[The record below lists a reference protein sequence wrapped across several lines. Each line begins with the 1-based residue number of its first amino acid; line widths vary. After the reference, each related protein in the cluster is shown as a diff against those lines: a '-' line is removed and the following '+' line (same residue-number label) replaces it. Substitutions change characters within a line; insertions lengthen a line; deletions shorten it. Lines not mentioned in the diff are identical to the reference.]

1 MERTPSTKFLCWW
14 FGVSYPCALVMVL
27 RFEAP
32 LISVDPFE
40 GAFEG
45 SLRIFE
51 GAFEQGTKRKSRFGA
66 NHSSK
71 NPCCSM
77 VPLQNHA
84 RQAQVQTLDGYGSTQ
99 NEHGRKLS
107 AVPTG
112 HLLLLLSLPPRPL
125 LLLLAPGMQ
134 KNRQG
139 AEMAVSWAKPLLHV
153 QAIVETTFSG
163 GLPWEGS
170 S

>member
-27 RFEAP
+27 RFGAP

-77 VPLQNHA
+77 VPLQSHA

-99 NEHGRKLS
+99 NERPKTRARGAPPASALS
-107 AVPTG
+107 PSAP
-112 HLLLLLSLPPRPL
+112 SPSPPGAYAKKP
-125 LLLLAPGMQ
+125 APGCG
-134 KNRQG
+134 NGRELG
-139 AEMAVSWAKPLLHV
+139 
-153 QAIVETTFSG
+153 QASASR
-163 GLPWEGS
+163 PS
-170 S
+170 HC